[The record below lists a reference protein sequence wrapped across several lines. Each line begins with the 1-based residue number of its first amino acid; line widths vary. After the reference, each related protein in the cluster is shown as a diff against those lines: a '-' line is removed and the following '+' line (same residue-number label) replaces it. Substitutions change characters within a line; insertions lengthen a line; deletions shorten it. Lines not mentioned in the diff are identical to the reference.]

1 MTKLGHY
8 LVALAIF
15 LCALVVIIGIAWKK
29 NVKDMI
35 NIGLRFIFLIF
46 IILFFFFFAYVFI
59 FSSLAVSVIPEGLVA
74 VTTVTMA
81 LGVRRMAA
89 K

>member
-15 LCALVVIIGIAWKK
+15 LCALVVVIGIAWKK

-46 IILFFFFFAYVFI
+46 IFFFAHISI

>member
-1 MTKLGHY
+1 MCTCGYHWHCMEKECKGHDQHWLKVY
-8 LVALAIF
+8 F
-15 LCALVVIIGIAWKK
+15 SY
-29 NVKDMI
+29 
-35 NIGLRFIFLIF
+35 FYHS
-46 IILFFFFFAYVFI
+46 FFFFFAYVFI

>member
-46 IILFFFFFAYVFI
+46 IILFFAYVFI